1 MSSKSSTH
9 KSLAIQDQ
17 KNSLFDKYIL
27 TCMLDKNGFIIDISK
42 AFLEFLGYKERDVKN
57 QKYRFLI
64 SKYANEKVIDEIKK
78 TLNSGFT
85 FNGEIKSKKKNSEVF
100 WANITISP
108 LYDEDRKKIAYM
120 CILSDTTHEKKL
132 QELSITDSITEFY
145 NRNYFDIYMKK
156 ELLNSIKSGYIFSL
170 ILLDINCPNPNN
182 VSYGVLEEDKA
193 ISTIANVLRN
203 NKYVKTNPVFRLRGE
218 EFAVIVINEN
228 AGYIRALVESV
239 FESITTLQIKSAF
252 SEIGK
257 NMTISGGVVSID
269 TALKNVS
276 SIEVLDIAETNLL
289 KAKEQGENKV
299 VYDVEDL
306 DKKKDEKDTISILP
320 NREML
325 INDLVHLDKHSML
338 ILLRLNHIN
347 SLKSIYGI
355 NGVSKIVSS
364 KIEELQDILL
374 DNTATLYSLNLQ
386 EFAILVTDEKLFDKY
401 FSLIKYSV
409 LEDTMI
415 TLSAFEESDA
425 PIVTM
430 SAGIAYGIKNILH
443 NADVVLQ
450 EALLRKQSYLIYEDS
465 RDVIDKEVESINR
478 MKVYKKALVDGAI
491 VPYFQPIVDSKTG
504 EIIKY
509 EALARLIS
517 NDEVISPYYFLESSR
532 EDKTFEAFSR
542 QMMQKVFNVYS
553 KNDINVTI
561 NVTYENLISDDM
573 IKYIKNRL
581 DKYGGDGITF
591 EILESEEIKD
601 YKVVEKFILMA
612 KEYGC
617 NISIDDFGSGY
628 SNFTNVLLLNIDYIK
643 LDGSLIEKLNSDENV
658 LNVVKSIIDFA
669 KGANMKTIA
678 EFVSSKELSDKV
690 VELGIDYS
698 QGYHFSEPKSPA
710 ELGLAYDNI

>member
-1 MSSKSSTH
+1 
-9 KSLAIQDQ
+9 
-17 KNSLFDKYIL
+17 
-27 TCMLDKNGFIIDISK
+27 
-42 AFLEFLGYKERDVKN
+42 
-57 QKYRFLI
+57 
-64 SKYANEKVIDEIKK
+64 
-78 TLNSGFT
+78 
-85 FNGEIKSKKKNSEVF
+85 
-100 WANITISP
+100 
-108 LYDEDRKKIAYM
+108 M

-239 FESITTLQIKSAF
+239 FESITKLQIKSAF

-450 EALLRKQSYLIYEDS
+450 EELLRKQSYLIYEDS